1 MEEIMI
7 LKIKIIMLLSVI
19 SIVSVGCGGP
29 SAVMVKPDAL
39 KNIRTV
45 AILEIKKPLQRIMDM
60 GSSTPWGA
68 ISAQN
73 DMKEIQPRFDA
84 ILKKEKFAFN
94 LALTQELHKA
104 LRHAGYK
111 TYAIKVERADAAKL
125 LEDYSKFKSRKVDAL
140 LDVAVVSSGYVVEN
154 VITSNFWRPE
164 ARVFVRLV
172 NASDGTILY
181 QDTMMYGYHN
191 PFMSGVD
198 IDAPEK
204 FHFSAR
210 EDIFKAGNKVLV
222 AGLKDAS
229 KKVAQQISKEL
240 KK

>member
-1 MEEIMI
+1 MI
-7 LKIKIIMLLSVI
+7 SKIKIIVLLAFVTL
-19 SIVSVGCGGP
+19 VSTGCGGP

-39 KNIRTV
+39 KNIRSIAV
-45 AILEIKKPLQRIMDM
+45 LEIKKPVQRIMDL

-68 ISAQN
+68 ASAHN

-84 ILKKEKFAFN
+84 VLKKEKFAFN
-94 LALTQELHKA
+94 TALTQDLYKA

-111 TYAIKVERADAAKL
+111 TYALKVKRPDAAKL
-125 LEDYSKFKSRKVDAL
+125 LEDYSQFKSRNVDAL
-140 LDVAVVSSGYVVEN
+140 LDVVVVSSGYVVEN
-154 VITSNFWRPE
+154 FITSNFWRPE

-172 NASDGTILY
+172 NANDGTTIY

-198 IDAPEK
+198 IDAPDK
-204 FHFSAR
+204 YHFSERA
-210 EDIFKAGNKVLV
+210 DIFKAGDKTLI
-222 AGLKDAS
+222 AGLYDAS
-229 KKVAQQISKEL
+229 KKVAQQISKQL

>member
-1 MEEIMI
+1 MI
-7 LKIKIIMLLSVI
+7 SKIKTILLLAFI
-19 SIVSVGCGGP
+19 SAVSTGCGGP
-29 SAVMVKPDAL
+29 SAITVKPDAL
-39 KNIRTV
+39 KNIHSIAV
-45 AILEIKKPLQRIMDM
+45 LEIKKPLQRMMDL

-68 ISAQN
+68 ISATN

-84 ILKKEKFAFN
+84 ILKKEKFSFN
-94 LALTQELHKA
+94 TALTRDLYKA
-104 LRHAGYK
+104 LKHAGYK
-111 TYAIKVERADAAKL
+111 TYSLKVKRPDAAKL
-125 LEDYSKFKSRKVDAL
+125 LEDYSQFKSKKVDAL

-154 VITSNFWRPE
+154 FITSNFWRPE

-172 NASDGTILY
+172 NTSDGTILY

-204 FHFSAR
+204 FHFSERA
-210 EDIFKAGNKVLV
+210 DIFKAGDKTLI
-222 AGLKDAS
+222 AGITDAS
-229 KKVAQQISKEL
+229 KKVAQEISHQL